1 VRTNFVPGARGNHLL
16 LILVGLE
23 KSLRWKWRSRLQDG
37 VAVTLD
43 ALAGDEIVAW
53 LALAAALP
61 TLVKSSKSTARVLS
75 RADLTRCSRNIE
87 ASFFDDQ
94 GGAGRGAV

>member
-43 ALAGDEIVAW
+43 ARAVDEMVA
-53 LALAAALP
+53 
-61 TLVKSSKSTARVLS
+61 
-75 RADLTRCSRNIE
+75 
-87 ASFFDDQ
+87 
-94 GGAGRGAV
+94 